1 MQKTFICQGCGKQK
15 PTNPRLKG
23 NQRFCGELRCQRIRK
38 ARWQKTKM
46 QTDPVYRSQQ
56 HDCLQKWR
64 KERPLH
70 RYQHEYRAAHPGYVA
85 ENRRKQKIRNRKRLG
100 GQTEA
105 EMMEMIVKM
114 DALSQ
119 IKSATYVMTPLA
131 TEKIVKMDALVVELT
146 VLKELSGD
154 FTARP
159 P

>member
-1 MQKTFICQGCGKQK
+1 MQKTFICQGCNQQK
-15 PTNPRLKG
+15 PANPRLKG
-23 NQRFCGELRCQRIRK
+23 KQKFCGELRCQRIRK
-38 ARWQKTKM
+38 AQWQKTKM
-46 QTDPVYRSQQ
+46 QNDTVYRSQQ
-56 HDCLQKWR
+56 HECLQKWR

-70 RYQHEYRAAHPGYVA
+70 RYQHEYRATHPSYVA

-100 GQTEA
+100 GQTEI
-105 EMMEMIVKM
+105 EMIVKM

-154 FTARP
+154 FAALP